1 MDKKLVLM
9 GAMLKCDQAI
19 PTGPAKLSV
28 LPVNKTQAEN
38 QAAATVDDYA
48 PMVNIPTLGMCKTQS
63 NPQVAAATSAAMGVL
78 TPQPCIPVT
87 TSAWSPGASKVTIN
101 GIKALTDD
109 SKCSCTWGGSITIQD
124 AGSTKEDICG

>member
-1 MDKKLVLM
+1 MREHRYSFEM
-9 GAMLKCDQAI
+9 
-19 PTGPAKLSV
+19 PHS
-28 LPVNKTQAEN
+28 
-38 QAAATVDDYA
+38 AARIWALFQDYDRWTDYA